1 MYQIVKG
8 DTRNPLNPTKIVMRG
23 KSVLQLAF
31 AELFR
36 KSGMGIASRNILRSA
51 AGDEIQTFHDSLIG
65 ESMRK
70 KQVRFRTYRGDDIL
84 VPTEGVTNT
93 SKPAKEIVEIVKE
106 YISEAY
112 TLVASADPEVSM
124 TIRKLQMT
132 PSTEIVFV
140 SENPAETESS
150 FLYDT
155 LISSPV
161 SVSASAPT
169 LTVVPAPGFRVFN
182 HILKNMILPEILA
195 PVQRLTPAVIQAN
208 LFEAV
213 EEQFKLK
220 WDTPASKFVFAL
232 TPDKLPK
239 LISPLIMSNRGFI
252 RAKYPDMILP
262 DTAPFKIIKL
272 IENIGKNIS
281 EKTSI
286 REVQAEEVRLGEAL
300 SVEEAEALE
309 SLATKMTK
317 AGVSI
322 DVSFVTDTNG
332 YELKSFL
339 TFGKTRIELIP
350 TTMLV

>member
-1 MYQIVKG
+1 MYQIIKG
-8 DTRNPLNPTKIVMRG
+8 DTRNPLNPTKIVIRG

-31 AELFR
+31 AELFQ
-36 KSGMGIASRNILRSA
+36 KSGMGVASRNILHSA

-84 VPTEGVTNT
+84 VPTEGVIDAT
-93 SKPAKEIVEIVKE
+93 KPAKELVEIVKE
-106 YISEAY
+106 YITEAY
-112 TLVASADPEVSM
+112 ILVASADPEVSM
-124 TIRKLQMT
+124 TIRKLQSSPT
-132 PSTEIVFV
+132 TEILFV
-140 SENPAETESS
+140 SEKPEETESS
-150 FLYDT
+150 FLYDR
-155 LISSPV
+155 P
-161 SVSASAPT
+161 VSASASA
-169 LTVVPAPGFRVFN
+169 PAPAFRVFN
-182 HILKNMILPEILA
+182 DILKNVILPDVLT
-195 PVQRLTPAVIQAN
+195 PVQRLTPAAIQAN

-220 WDTPASKFVFAL
+220 WDAPTSKFVFTL

-239 LISPLIMSNRGFI
+239 LVSPLIMSNRGFI

-272 IENIGKNIS
+272 IENIGKNIA
-281 EKTSI
+281 EKTST

-300 SVEEAEALE
+300 SVEEAAALE
-309 SLATKMTK
+309 TLATKMTK
-317 AGVSI
+317 AGVTI

-339 TFGKTRIELIP
+339 TFGKNRIELIP
-350 TTMLV
+350 TTKTA